1 MAKLS
6 SKPWLKPLL
15 RPLMPAFR
23 EVMVVSLFV
32 NILALGLPVFVLQ
45 VYDRVVFYKGTTTL
59 VALVAGIAIVIV
71 FDFILRQARCRIL
84 QRAALLIDVRLG
96 RNLFDKISALPLR
109 ILEQRP
115 ASYWHSLYRDADAV
129 RNMYSGPS
137 AVLAAEL
144 PFVPLF
150 VILIFV
156 IAAPIAWVLLVIIPI
171 FMIVAWLSGYLLD
184 RASRLERTGLLGRDE
199 LVAEMLA
206 GRTTMKALGLEKG
219 FKRQWESKH
228 AEVIDHSIVRGRWN
242 DSFGNLSMSLSF
254 MTTVALTSIG
264 AVAIL
269 DQQLTIGALI
279 ATNMLSN
286 RLISPMIQLVNTWR
300 NLSSYHQAV
309 DHLSEAFALQEERT
323 EAAISLSRP
332 RGDLRL
338 ENVTFAFHPNG
349 TKVVDGVDMSIKPGG
364 IIGVVGPNGAGKTTL
379 IKLMQ
384 GLYVPTSGR
393 VLLDGADILQ
403 FARQDLA
410 RWIGYVPQE
419 AALFHGTIRENIAGM
434 NPEADDA
441 EIIAAATAAAAHAF
455 IADLPDG
462 YGTDIGEA
470 GRRLSGGQR
479 QRIAV
484 ARALL
489 NDPPI
494 LLLDE
499 VAANLDREAEITL
512 RDTLVNWAKD
522 HTIVMAT
529 HTPVMLAACTHIVGL
544 DKGRIAVA
552 GPTKDV
558 LAKIFGNTA
567 RQQSVTTDQQ
577 ARPAKPAVRS
587 AADPTPLAEA
597 KEA

>member
-1 MAKLS
+1 MAKHPE
-6 SKPWLKPLL
+6 KRWLKDLL
-15 RPLMPAFR
+15 KPLMPAFR
-23 EVMVVSLFV
+23 EVMLVSLFV
-32 NILALGLPVFVLQ
+32 NILALGLPIFVLQ

-59 VALVAGIAIVIV
+59 IALIAGVAIVIL

-84 QRAALLIDVRLG
+84 QRAALLIDVKLG
-96 RNLFDKISALPLR
+96 RSLFDKISALPLR

-115 ASYWHSLYRDADAV
+115 ASYWHSLYRDADNV

-156 IAAPIAWVLLVIIPI
+156 IAAPIAWVLLVIIPA
-171 FMIVAWLSGYLLD
+171 FMIIAWVSGAVLD
-184 RASRLERTGLLGRDE
+184 RSSRLERTGLLGRDE
-199 LVAEMLA
+199 LLSEMLA

-219 FKRQWESKH
+219 FKSQWEEKH
-228 AEVIDHSIVRGRWN
+228 AGVIENSIARGRWN
-242 DSFGNLSMSLSF
+242 DSFGNLSMSMSF
-254 MTTVALTSIG
+254 ITTVSITSIG

-269 DQQLTIGALI
+269 NQDLTIGALI

-300 NLSSYHQAV
+300 NLSSYHQSV
-309 DHLSEAFALQEERT
+309 DHLSEAFALREERV
-323 EAAISLSRP
+323 EAAISLTRP
-332 RGDLRL
+332 HGELKM
-338 ENVTFAFHPNG
+338 ENVTFAFHPGEAN
-349 TKVVDGVDMSIKPGG
+349 VVDGVNMHFKPGG
-364 IIGVVGPNGAGKTTL
+364 IVGLVGPNGAGKTTL

-384 GLYVPTSGR
+384 GLYAPTTGR
-393 VLLDGADILQ
+393 VLLDGADIAQ
-403 FARQDLA
+403 FTREDLA

-419 AALFHGTIRENIAGM
+419 AALFHGTIRDNIAGM
-434 NPEADDA
+434 KPDA
-441 EIIAAATAAAAHAF
+441 KDEDVIAAATAAAAHSF
-455 IADLPDG
+455 ISDLPDG

-499 VAANLDREAEITL
+499 VAANLDREAEMTL
-512 RDTLVNWAKD
+512 RDTLQAWSKD

-529 HTPVMLAACTHIVGL
+529 HTPVMLAACTHLVGL

-558 LAKIFGNTA
+558 ISKVFSSTG
-567 RQQSVTTDQQ
+567 RQAQV
-577 ARPAKPAVRS
+577 RPAPRQAAHS
-587 AADPTPLAEA
+587 APRDGEAPLPEA

>member
-1 MAKLS
+1 MAKQHHKS
-6 SKPWLKPLL
+6 WLKPLL
-15 RPLMPAFR
+15 KPLMPAFR
-23 EVMVVSLFV
+23 EVMVLSLFV

-45 VYDRVVFYKGTTTL
+45 VYDRVVFYRGTTTL
-59 VALVAGIAIVIV
+59 IALIAGVAIVIL
-71 FDFILRQARCRIL
+71 FDLVLRQARCRIL

-96 RNLFDKISALPLR
+96 RALFDKISSLPLR

-115 ASYWHSLYRDADAV
+115 ASYWHSLYRDADNV

-137 AVLAAEL
+137 AVLATEL

-150 VILIFV
+150 VILVFV
-156 IAAPIAWVLLVIIPI
+156 IAAPIAWVLLVIIPV
-171 FMIVAWLSGYLLD
+171 FMIVAWSSGAMLD
-184 RASRLERTGLLGRDE
+184 RVSRRERSELLGRDE

-206 GRTTMKALGLEKG
+206 GRTTMKALGLEEG
-219 FKRQWESKH
+219 FKTQWEAKH
-228 AEVIDHSIVRGRWN
+228 ADVIGQSLVRGRWN
-242 DSFGNLSMSLSF
+242 DSFANLTMTLSF
-254 MTTVALTSIG
+254 ITTVAITSIG

-269 DQQLTIGALI
+269 EQQLTIGALI

-300 NLSSYHQAV
+300 NLSTYHQSV
-309 DHLSEAFALQEERT
+309 DHLSEAFALEEERT
-323 EAAISLSRP
+323 EETISLSRP
-332 RGDLRL
+332 HGELKL
-338 ENVTFAFHPNG
+338 ENVTFAFHQGGSN
-349 TKVVDGVDMSIKPGG
+349 VIDSVNMHFKPGG
-364 IIGVVGPNGAGKTTL
+364 IVGLVGPNGAGKTTL

-384 GLYVPTSGR
+384 GLYEPTNGR
-393 VLLDGADILQ
+393 VLLDGADVAQ
-403 FARQDLA
+403 FTRQDLA

-419 AALFHGTIRENIAGM
+419 AALFHGTIRDNIAGM
-434 NPEADDA
+434 NPDADDA
-441 EIIAAATAAAAHAF
+441 DIIAAATAAAAHGF

-489 NDPPI
+489 NNPPI

-499 VAANLDREAEITL
+499 VAANLDREAEMTL

-544 DKGRIAVA
+544 EKGRIAVA

-558 LAKIFGNTA
+558 LAKVFASTG
-567 RQQSVTTDQQ
+567 RQPPKQAAQQ
-577 ARPAKPAVRS
+577 T
-587 AADPTPLAEA
+587 PTPVEVPSEAPGQAPLATA